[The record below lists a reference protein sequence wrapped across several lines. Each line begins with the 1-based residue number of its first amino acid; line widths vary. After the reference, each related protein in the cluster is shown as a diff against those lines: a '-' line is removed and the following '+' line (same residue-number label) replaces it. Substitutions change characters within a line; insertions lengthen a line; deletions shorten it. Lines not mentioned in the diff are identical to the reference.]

1 MAKSVTSIYFTE
13 VLNGNKIQLTLED
26 CSDWTRCCCI
36 WKLDDNKIDGLLDSL
51 SKTIKEVCDIIGHS
65 RFGEDL
71 IKDARRKSNMDRS
84 TKDFLAEMMCIT
96 LKQWREDYGI

>member
-1 MAKSVTSIYFTE
+1 MTKSTPSIYFTE
-13 VLNGNKIQLTLED
+13 VLNENKVQLSLED
-26 CSDWTRCCCI
+26 CSDWTRCRGI
-36 WKLDDNKIDGLLDSL
+36 WKLDDNKIDCLLDSL
-51 SKTIKEVCDIIGHS
+51 SKTIKEVCDIIGHP

-96 LKQWREDYGI
+96 LKQWREDYSI